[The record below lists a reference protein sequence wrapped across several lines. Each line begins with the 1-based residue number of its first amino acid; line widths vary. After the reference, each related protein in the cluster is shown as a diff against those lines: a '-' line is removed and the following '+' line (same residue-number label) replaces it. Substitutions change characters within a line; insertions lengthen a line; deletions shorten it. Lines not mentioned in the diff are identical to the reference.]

1 MQRFRIM
8 KKIQDIEMI
17 ISDESQDGVFAISLV
32 DKPAI
37 QEDFIYLSSHEIELK
52 VVNEEKREVVGI
64 ALVPDK
70 KIYRNV
76 DGQEFNIYFTSQTIE
91 KTNELFMRNLNLNK
105 ITSQH
110 ERDVEGVSVI
120 ESWIVE
126 DSKQDKSNIYKLNA
140 PVGSWVVKM
149 KVYNDSEW
157 VRVKNGE
164 YKGFSIEGKYKEAE
178 VKASEQVDE
187 TTELINEIEN
197 LINE

>member
-1 MQRFRIM
+1 MQRFRVM
-8 KKIQDIEMI
+8 KKLEDIEMI
-17 ISDESQDGVFAISLV
+17 IKDENIDGVFAISLV

-52 VVNEEKREVVGI
+52 VTNEEKREVVGI

-76 DGQEFNIYFTSQTIE
+76 DGEEFNIYFTAQTIE
-91 KTNELFMRNLNLNK
+91 KTNELFMKNLNLNK

-126 DSKQDKSNIYKLNA
+126 DSKQDKSNIYNLNA
-140 PVGSWVVKM
+140 PVGSWIVKM

-178 VKASEQVDE
+178 VKASEQVDD
-187 TTELINEIEN
+187 LIKEIEN

>member
-1 MQRFRIM
+1 M
-8 KKIQDIEMI
+8 KKLQDYEMI
-17 ISDESQDGVFAISLV
+17 IKDENVDGVFAISLV

-52 VVNEEKREVVGI
+52 VTNEEKREVVGI

-70 KIYRNV
+70 KIYRNI
-76 DGQEFNIYFTSQTIE
+76 DGEEFNIYFTSQTIE
-91 KTNELFMRNLNLNK
+91 KTNELFMKNLNLNK

-140 PVGSWVVKM
+140 PVGSWIVKM

-178 VKASEQVDE
+178 IKASEQVDD
-187 TTELINEIEN
+187 LIKEIEN

>member
-1 MQRFRIM
+1 MQRFRNM
-8 KKIQDIEMI
+8 KKLQDFEMI
-17 ISDESQDGVFAISLV
+17 ITDESTDGVFAISLV
-32 DKPAI
+32 DRPAI
-37 QEDFIYLSSHEIELK
+37 QEDFIYLSSHDIELK
-52 VVNEEKREVVGI
+52 VTNEEKREVVGI
-64 ALVPDK
+64 ALIPNK
-70 KIYRNV
+70 KIYRNI
-76 DGQEFNIYFTSQTIE
+76 GGEEFNIYFTEQTIE

-140 PVGSWVVKM
+140 PVGSWIVKM

-164 YKGFSIEGKYKEAE
+164 YKGFSIEGKYKESE
-178 VKASEQVDE
+178 VLASSQENDE
-187 TTELINEIEN
+187 DLIKEIEDLIND
-197 LINE
+197 

>member
-197 LINE
+197 LIK

>member
-1 MQRFRIM
+1 MQRFKIM
-8 KKIQDIEMI
+8 KKLEDIEMI
-17 ISDESQDGVFAISLV
+17 IKDENVDGVFAISLV

-52 VVNEEKREVVGI
+52 VTNEEKREVVGI

-76 DGQEFNIYFTSQTIE
+76 DGEEFNIYFTAQTIE

-126 DSKQDKSNIYKLNA
+126 DSKQDKSNIYNLNA
-140 PVGSWVVKM
+140 PVGSWIVKM

-157 VRVKNGE
+157 QRVKNGE

-178 VKASEQVDE
+178 VKASEQLDE
-187 TTELINEIEN
+187 TEELIKEIEN

>member
-1 MQRFRIM
+1 M
-8 KKIQDIEMI
+8 KKLEDIEMI
-17 ISDESQDGVFAISLV
+17 IKDENVDGVFAISLV

-37 QEDFIYLSSHEIELK
+37 QEQFIYLSSHEIELK
-52 VVNEEKREVVGI
+52 VTNEEKREVVGI

-76 DGQEFNIYFTSQTIE
+76 DGEEFNIYFTAQTIE
-91 KTNELFMRNLNLNK
+91 KTNELFMKNLNLNK

-126 DSKQDKSNIYKLNA
+126 DSKQDKSNIYNLNA

-178 VKASEQVDE
+178 IKASEQTD
-187 TTELINEIEN
+187 ELIKEIEN

>member
-1 MQRFRIM
+1 MQRSKIM

-17 ISDESQDGVFAISLV
+17 ISDESVDGVFAISLV

-70 KIYRNV
+70 KIYRNI
-76 DGQEFNIYFTSQTIE
+76 DGEEFNIYFTSQTIE
-91 KTNELFMRNLNLNK
+91 KTNELFMKNLNLNK

-140 PVGSWVVKM
+140 PVGSWIVKM

-178 VKASEQVDE
+178 VKAGEQVDE
-187 TTELINEIEN
+187 LIKEIEN

>member
-1 MQRFRIM
+1 MQRFRVM
-8 KKIQDIEMI
+8 KKLENIEMI
-17 ISDESQDGVFAISLV
+17 IKDENVDGVFAISLV

-37 QEDFIYLSSHEIELK
+37 QEQFIYLSSHEIELK
-52 VVNEEKREVVGI
+52 VTNEEKREVVGI

-76 DGQEFNIYFTSQTIE
+76 DGEEFNIYFTAQTIE
-91 KTNELFMRNLNLNK
+91 KTNELFMKNLNLNK

-126 DSKQDKSNIYKLNA
+126 DSKQDKSNIYNLNA
-140 PVGSWVVKM
+140 PVGSWIVKM

-178 VKASEQVDE
+178 IKASEQVDD
-187 TTELINEIEN
+187 LIKEIEN

>member
-1 MQRFRIM
+1 
-8 KKIQDIEMI
+8 
-17 ISDESQDGVFAISLV
+17 
-32 DKPAI
+32 
-37 QEDFIYLSSHEIELK
+37 
-52 VVNEEKREVVGI
+52 
-64 ALVPDK
+64 
-70 KIYRNV
+70 
-76 DGQEFNIYFTSQTIE
+76 
-91 KTNELFMRNLNLNK
+91 MRNLNLNK

-197 LINE
+197 LIK

>member
-1 MQRFRIM
+1 MQRFRVM
-8 KKIQDIEMI
+8 KKLENIEMI
-17 ISDESQDGVFAISLV
+17 IKDENVDGVFAISLV

-52 VVNEEKREVVGI
+52 VTNEEKREVVGI

-76 DGQEFNIYFTSQTIE
+76 DGEEFNIYFTAQTIE
-91 KTNELFMRNLNLNK
+91 KTNELFMKNLNLNK

-126 DSKQDKSNIYKLNA
+126 DSKQDKSNIYNLNA
-140 PVGSWVVKM
+140 PVGSWIVKM

-178 VKASEQVDE
+178 IKASEQVDE
-187 TTELINEIEN
+187 LIKEIEN

>member
-1 MQRFRIM
+1 MQRSKIM

-17 ISDESQDGVFAISLV
+17 ISDESVDGVFAISLV

-70 KIYRNV
+70 KIYRNI
-76 DGQEFNIYFTSQTIE
+76 DGEEFNIYFTSQTIE

-126 DSKQDKSNIYKLNA
+126 DSKQDKSNIYNLNA
-140 PVGSWVVKM
+140 PVGSWIVKM

-164 YKGFSIEGKYKEAE
+164 YKGFSIEGKYKEAD

-187 TTELINEIEN
+187 TDELIKEIEN

>member
-1 MQRFRIM
+1 MQRFRVM
-8 KKIQDIEMI
+8 KKLEDIEMI
-17 ISDESQDGVFAISLV
+17 IKDENIDGVFAISLV

-52 VVNEEKREVVGI
+52 VTNEEKREVVGI

-76 DGQEFNIYFTSQTIE
+76 DGEEFNIYFTAQTIE
-91 KTNELFMRNLNLNK
+91 KTNELFMKNLNLNK

-126 DSKQDKSNIYKLNA
+126 DSKQDKSNIYNLNA
-140 PVGSWVVKM
+140 PVGSWIVKM

-178 VKASEQVDE
+178 IKASEQVDE
-187 TTELINEIEN
+187 LIKEIEN

>member
-1 MQRFRIM
+1 MQRFRVM
-8 KKIQDIEMI
+8 KKLQDYEMI
-17 ISDESQDGVFAISLV
+17 IKDENVDGVFAISLV

-52 VVNEEKREVVGI
+52 VTNEEKREVVGI

-76 DGQEFNIYFTSQTIE
+76 DGEEFNIYFTAQTIE
-91 KTNELFMRNLNLNK
+91 KTNELFMKNLNLNK

-126 DSKQDKSNIYKLNA
+126 DSKQDKSNIYNLNA
-140 PVGSWVVKM
+140 PVGSWIVKM

-178 VKASEQVDE
+178 IKASEQVDE
-187 TTELINEIEN
+187 LIKEIEN

>member
-1 MQRFRIM
+1 MQRFRVM
-8 KKIQDIEMI
+8 KKLEDIEMI
-17 ISDESQDGVFAISLV
+17 ISDESVDGVFAISLV

-37 QEDFIYLSSHEIELK
+37 QESFIYLSSHEIELK

-70 KIYRNV
+70 KIYRNI
-76 DGQEFNIYFTSQTIE
+76 DGEEFNIYFTSQTIE
-91 KTNELFMRNLNLNK
+91 KTNELFMKNLNLNK

-140 PVGSWVVKM
+140 PVGSWIVKM

-164 YKGFSIEGKYKEAE
+164 YKGFSIEGKYKEADI
-178 VKASEQVDE
+178 KASEQVSE
-187 TTELINEIEN
+187 TDELIKEIEN

>member
-1 MQRFRIM
+1 M

-17 ISDESQDGVFAISLV
+17 ISDESVDGVFAISLV

-70 KIYRNV
+70 KIYRNI
-76 DGQEFNIYFTSQTIE
+76 DGEEFNIYFTSQTIE
-91 KTNELFMRNLNLNK
+91 KTNELFMKNLNLNK

-140 PVGSWVVKM
+140 PVGSWIVKM

-164 YKGFSIEGKYKEAE
+164 YKGFSIEGKYKEAD

-187 TTELINEIEN
+187 LIKEIEN

>member
-1 MQRFRIM
+1 MQRFRVM
-8 KKIQDIEMI
+8 KKLEDIEMI
-17 ISDESQDGVFAISLV
+17 IKDENVDGVFAISLV

-52 VVNEEKREVVGI
+52 VTNEEKREVVGI

-76 DGQEFNIYFTSQTIE
+76 DGEEFNIYFTAQTIE
-91 KTNELFMRNLNLNK
+91 KTNELFMKNLNLNK

-126 DSKQDKSNIYKLNA
+126 DSKQDKSNIYNLNA
-140 PVGSWVVKM
+140 PVGSWIVKM

-178 VKASEQVDE
+178 IKASEQTD
-187 TTELINEIEN
+187 ELIKEIEN

>member
-1 MQRFRIM
+1 MQRFKIM
-8 KKIQDIEMI
+8 KKLEDIEMI
-17 ISDESQDGVFAISLV
+17 IKDENVDGVFAISLV

-52 VVNEEKREVVGI
+52 VTNEEKREVIGI

-76 DGQEFNIYFTSQTIE
+76 DGEEFNIYFTAQTIE
-91 KTNELFMRNLNLNK
+91 KTNELFMKNLNLNK

-126 DSKQDKSNIYKLNA
+126 DFKQDKSNIYNLNA
-140 PVGSWVVKM
+140 PVGSWIVKM

-178 VKASEQVDE
+178 VKASEQLDE
-187 TTELINEIEN
+187 TEELIKEIEN

>member
-8 KKIQDIEMI
+8 KKLQDYEMI
-17 ISDESQDGVFAISLV
+17 IKDENVDGVFAISLV

-37 QEDFIYLSSHEIELK
+37 QEDFIYLSSQEIELK
-52 VVNEEKREVVGI
+52 VTNEEKREVVGI

-76 DGQEFNIYFTSQTIE
+76 DGEEFNIYFTAQTIE
-91 KTNELFMRNLNLNK
+91 KTNELFMKNLNLNK

-126 DSKQDKSNIYKLNA
+126 DNKQDKSNIYNLNA
-140 PVGSWVVKM
+140 PVGSWIVKM

-178 VKASEQVDE
+178 VKASEQLDE
-187 TTELINEIEN
+187 TDELIKEIEN

>member
-1 MQRFRIM
+1 M

-17 ISDESQDGVFAISLV
+17 ISDESVDGVFAISLV

-70 KIYRNV
+70 KIYRNI
-76 DGQEFNIYFTSQTIE
+76 DGEEFNIYFTSQTIE
-91 KTNELFMRNLNLNK
+91 KTNELFMKNLNLNK

-126 DSKQDKSNIYKLNA
+126 DSKQDKSNIYNLNA
-140 PVGSWVVKM
+140 PVGSWIVKM

-164 YKGFSIEGKYKEAE
+164 YKGFSIEGKYKESE
-178 VKASEQVDE
+178 VKASEQVSE
-187 TTELINEIEN
+187 TDELIKEIEN